1 MDAIREII
9 YFKSYFEDFFDTLDE
24 KTKSKV
30 DEILYFIS
38 IIEQIPT
45 KYLKKI
51 VGTKDLFELRIKQRS
66 NIYRVFCC
74 FDEGNLVVLFNGF
87 HKKTQKTPSNE
98 IEKAL
103 KIMEE
108 YFEQKNK

>member
-1 MDAIREII
+1 METIREII
-9 YFKSYFEDFFDTLDE
+9 YFKNYFEDFFDTLDE
-24 KTKSKV
+24 KTKNKI

-38 IIEQIPT
+38 IIERIPT

-51 VGTKDLFELRIKQRS
+51 VGTKDLFEIRVEYRS

-74 FDEGNLVVLFNGF
+74 FDDGDLVVLFNGF
-87 HKKTQKTPSNE
+87 QKKTQKTPKKE

-103 KIMEE
+103 KIMAE
-108 YFEQKNK
+108 YFELKNK

>member
-1 MDAIREII
+1 MEAIREII
-9 YFKSYFEDFFDTLDE
+9 YFKNHFEDFFDSLDE
-24 KTKSKV
+24 KTKNKV

-51 VGTKDLFELRIKQRS
+51 VETKDLFEIRVEHRS
-66 NIYRVFCC
+66 NIYRIFCC

-87 HKKTQKTPSNE
+87 QKKTQKTPKNK

-103 KIMEE
+103 KIKKE
-108 YFEQKNK
+108 YFELKNK

>member
-1 MDAIREII
+1 METIREII
-9 YFKSYFEDFFDTLDE
+9 YFKNYFEEFFNTLDE
-24 KTKSKV
+24 KTKDKV

-38 IIEQIPT
+38 IIERIPT

-51 VGTKDLFELRIKQRS
+51 VGTKDLFEIRVEYRS

-74 FDEGNLVVLFNGF
+74 FDDGDLVVLFNGF
-87 HKKTQKTPSNE
+87 QKKTQKTPKKE

-103 KIMEE
+103 KIMAE
-108 YFEQKNK
+108 YFELKNK